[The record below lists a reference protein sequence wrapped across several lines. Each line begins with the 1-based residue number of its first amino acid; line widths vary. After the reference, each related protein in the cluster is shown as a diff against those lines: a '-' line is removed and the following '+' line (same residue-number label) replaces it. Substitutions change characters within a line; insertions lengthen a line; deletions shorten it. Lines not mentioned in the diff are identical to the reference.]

1 MKLKDFLID
10 SFSGSYTY
18 RLDNTYYNLYNY
30 DNRYWVVY
38 ETKEIENGMPFNWM
52 VINTC
57 STLKECKEILKT
69 KIFWKIILQK
79 YLNLYDKHNY

>member
-30 DNRYWVVY
+30 YNKYWVVY
-38 ETKEIENGMPFNWM
+38 ETKETENGVPYNFM
-52 VINTC
+52 VVDTC

-69 KIFWKIILQK
+69 IINKINKNK
-79 YLNLYDKHNY
+79 KSER